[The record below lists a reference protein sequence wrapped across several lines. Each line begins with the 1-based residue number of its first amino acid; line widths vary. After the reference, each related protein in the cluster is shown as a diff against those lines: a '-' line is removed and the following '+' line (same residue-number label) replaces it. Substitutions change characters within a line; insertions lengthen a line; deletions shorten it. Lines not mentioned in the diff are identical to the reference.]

1 MSAYILLGR
10 LPGLAPIFL
19 LSTLLAVS
27 AAQAQVIVLQS
38 TVGQFKAGSTL
49 SKSTQVTIPEG
60 GSMTVV
66 LASGATR
73 TINGPFSGKVSSL
86 SSGGSS
92 NAALFNA
99 VKDYIK
105 TGGSSQKRVGAL
117 RSLAPSAKPRS
128 IGGGAAP
135 KFSWTSVPLTASGD
149 YCVEKGA
156 PLKLERQ
163 RAGKPMIVTLVDLQ
177 STRRVQINFG
187 STDAEVD
194 WPAELPVRNA
204 SYAILTKGRA
214 MKQLRLRLIAP
225 LPQADQTLQVL
236 HGQRCNI
243 QFGAYLRGFA
253 VSQQ

>member
-1 MSAYILLGR
+1 MALHILFR
-10 LPGLAPIFL
+10 KLPWRTSILMIPMLFA
-19 LSTLLAVS
+19 AS

-49 SKSTQVTIPEG
+49 AKSTQVSIPEG

-73 TINGPFSGKVSSL
+73 TINGPFAGKVSSL

-99 VKDYIK
+99 VKNYIK

-128 IGGGAAP
+128 IRGLSP
-135 KFSWTSVPLTASGD
+135 KFSWTSVPVSASGD
-149 YCVEKGA
+149 YCVQKDA
-156 PLKLERQ
+156 LLKLERQ
-163 RAGKPMIVTLVDLQ
+163 RAGKPMKVTLVNLQ
-177 STRRVQINFG
+177 STRRVQLTFG

-194 WPAELPVRNA
+194 WPAELPIRNA

-214 MKQLRLRLIAP
+214 MKQIRLRLIAP
-225 LPQADQTLQVL
+225 LPEAEQTLQVL

-253 VSQQ
+253 VSKQ

>member
-1 MSAYILLGR
+1 MALHILFR
-10 LPGLAPIFL
+10 KLPWRTSILMIPM
-19 LSTLLAVS
+19 LLAAS

-49 SKSTQVTIPEG
+49 AKSTQVSIPEG

-73 TINGPFSGKVSSL
+73 TINGPFAGKVSSL

-99 VKDYIK
+99 VKNYIK

-128 IGGGAAP
+128 IRGLSP
-135 KFSWTSVPLTASGD
+135 KFSWTSVPVSASGD
-149 YCVEKGA
+149 YCVQKDA
-156 PLKLERQ
+156 LLKLERQ
-163 RAGKPMIVTLVDLQ
+163 RAGKPMKVTLVDLQ
-177 STRRVQINFG
+177 STRRVQLTFG

-194 WPAELPVRNA
+194 WPAELPIRNA

-214 MKQLRLRLIAP
+214 MKQIRLRLIAP
-225 LPQADQTLQVL
+225 LPEAEQTLQVL

-253 VSQQ
+253 VSKQ

>member
-1 MSAYILLGR
+1 MALQTMLGR
-10 LPGLAPIFL
+10 LPRLAIILMF
-19 LSTLLAVS
+19 SAFFTAS

-49 SKSTQVTIPEG
+49 SKSTRVTIPEG

-73 TINGPFSGKVSSL
+73 TINGPFAGKVSSL

-99 VKDYIK
+99 VKNYIK
-105 TGGSSQKRVGAL
+105 TGGASQKKVGAL

-128 IGGGAAP
+128 IRGVAP
-135 KFSWTSVPLTASGD
+135 KFSWTSVPVTASGD
-149 YCVEKGA
+149 YCVQKDA
-156 PLKLERQ
+156 LLKLERQ
-163 RAGKPMIVTLVDLQ
+163 RAGNPIKITLVDLQ
-177 STRRVQINFG
+177 STRRVQLSFG
-187 STDAEVD
+187 STDTEVD
-194 WPAELPVRNA
+194 WPAELPIRNA

-214 MKQLRLRLIAP
+214 MKQIRLRLIAP
-225 LPQADQTLQVL
+225 LPQAEQTLQIL